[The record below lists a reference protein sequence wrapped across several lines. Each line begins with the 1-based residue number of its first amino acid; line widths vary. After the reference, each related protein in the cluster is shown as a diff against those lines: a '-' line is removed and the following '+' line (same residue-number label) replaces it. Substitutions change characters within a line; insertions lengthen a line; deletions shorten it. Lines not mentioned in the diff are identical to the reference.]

1 MANEISPT
9 ACVIIIGNEILSGRT
24 QDVNLNY
31 IATKLGAVGIP
42 VREARVIP
50 DIPETII
57 ATVNDCRARFTYVFT
72 TGGIGPTH
80 DDITAECISAAF
92 GLPHEVHPEALSILE
107 DHYKATPGAVNPAR
121 KRMATMPR
129 GACLIANPVSR
140 VPSFAIGNV
149 YVLAGVPAIMQ
160 AMLDGIIPTLPG
172 GPPVVSQSVRCFL
185 REGDIAAPL
194 EAIQKRYP
202 ALDIGSYPFVEEGRV
217 GTVLVAK
224 GTDAVAVAE
233 AADAIT
239 AMVTAQG
246 DVPQRL

>member
-1 MANEISPT
+1 MANNISST
-9 ACVIIIGNEILSGRT
+9 ACVIVIGNEILSGRT
-24 QDVNLNY
+24 QDINLNY

-92 GLPHEVHPEALSILE
+92 GLPHEIHSEALRILE

-140 VPSFAIGNV
+140 VPGFCIGNV

-160 AMLDGIIPTLPG
+160 AMLDGIIPTLPA
-172 GPPVVSQSVRCFL
+172 GPPVVSQSVSCFL

-202 ALDIGSYPFVEEGRV
+202 ALDIGSYPFVDGGKV
-217 GTVLVAK
+217 GTVLVSK
-224 GTDAVAVAE
+224 GTDAATVAQAT
-233 AADAIT
+233 DAVVT
-239 AMVTAQG
+239 MVTALG
-246 DVPQRL
+246 GTPQRV